1 MNLSASLILDARA
14 TLGEGPVW
22 DDKLGLLHWLDINE
36 RKIHTFYPGKGKE
49 DGADTSIDMG
59 DKPGCL
65 VPRAKGGFVV
75 ALSKSI
81 VALDVLSGPYN
92 RTTLSFIE
100 VGLPNR
106 MNDGKCD
113 PAGRF
118 VVGSMSLSESE
129 PTGNLW
135 SIEPS
140 DVPIPGLEIKITN
153 KLTDVTISNGL
164 AWSADG
170 RTLYYSDTPTG
181 KIDAFDYDTATGAMT
196 NRRVAFV
203 NSWGGHF
210 DGMTIDS
217 DDNLYLC
224 LWDGGRVLKVNPK
237 NGKLLATINVPRV
250 KNVSC
255 CTFGGGDY
263 RDLYITTA
271 GGDKQSAESPH
282 AGGLFHLK
290 LKDAQGMPP
299 YAFAG

>member
-1 MNLSASLILDARA
+1 MNLSASLILDAQA
-14 TLGEGPVW
+14 ALGEGPVW
-22 DDKLGLLHWLDINE
+22 DDKLGVLHWLDINNH
-36 RKIHTFYPGKGKE
+36 KIHTYDPTTGKDSE
-49 DGADTSIDMG
+49 IDLG
-59 DKPGCL
+59 DKPGCM

-75 ALSKSI
+75 ALPKSI
-81 VALDVLSGPYN
+81 VALDVVSGPYS
-92 RTTLSFIE
+92 RTTLTHIE

-118 VVGSMSLSESE
+118 VVGSMSLSEAD

-135 SIEPS
+135 CIEANE
-140 DVPIPGLEIKITN
+140 IPTPGHEFKIIN
-153 KLTDVTISNGL
+153 RLGGVTISNGM
-164 AWSADG
+164 AWTADG
-170 RTLYYSDTPTG
+170 KTLYYSDTPTG

-210 DGMTIDS
+210 DGMNIDS

-237 NGKLLATINVPRV
+237 NGKLLQTIDVPGA

-255 CTFGGGDY
+255 CTFGGADY

-271 GGDKQSAESPH
+271 GGDKKLTETPH
-282 AGGLFHLK
+282 AGGLFHIA
-290 LKDAQGMPP
+290 LKDVQGITP